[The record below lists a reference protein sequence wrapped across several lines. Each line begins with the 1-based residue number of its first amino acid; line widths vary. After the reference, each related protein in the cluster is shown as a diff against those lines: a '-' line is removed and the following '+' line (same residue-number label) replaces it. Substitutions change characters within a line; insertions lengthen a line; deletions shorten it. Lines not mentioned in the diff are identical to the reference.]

1 MYFVVVVGCAYL
13 AVLDPM
19 DRRISGG
26 SVCLETGFFL
36 CCTTDHTRDSY
47 RVIST
52 KNSRDRECRVLMT
65 KIDLHRSIEEQ
76 EIAPV
81 GCSEPLVI
89 DRDYTSSD
97 MKIVLDYRTLVYDK
111 VPVVGIE
118 DAVKSRDDMSDD
130 LVTGLEILIVNVPSN
145 VLSRECR

>member
-1 MYFVVVVGCAYL
+1 
-13 AVLDPM
+13 
-19 DRRISGG
+19 
-26 SVCLETGFFL
+26 
-36 CCTTDHTRDSY
+36 
-47 RVIST
+47 
-52 KNSRDRECRVLMT
+52 MT

-97 MKIVLDYRTLVYDK
+97 MKIVRDYRTLVYDK

-145 VLSRECR
+145 VLSRECRC